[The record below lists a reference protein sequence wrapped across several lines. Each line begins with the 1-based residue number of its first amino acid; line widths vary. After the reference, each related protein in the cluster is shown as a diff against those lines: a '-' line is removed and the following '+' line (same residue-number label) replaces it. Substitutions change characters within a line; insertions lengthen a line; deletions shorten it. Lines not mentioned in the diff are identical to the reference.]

1 MQRTQRR
8 QGQQAAKNSVINSQ
22 IKTEQRQHSQSRRR
36 GKLSVAVHDVEHP
49 ITGTRV
55 PDEAAQV
62 AQKKSP
68 QRRGPSQDFAAGR
81 DDIRRGKSRARDGD
95 EQGNQRYPAEKI

>member
-1 MQRTQRR
+1 TQRTQRS
-8 QGQQAAKNSVINSQ
+8 QSKQEAEKPVINSQ
-22 IKTEQRQHSQSRRR
+22 IKTEQGQHSQSRRR
-36 GKLSVAVHDVEHP
+36 RKLSVAVHDVEHP

-62 AQKKSP
+62 AQDKSA

-81 DDIRRGKSRARDGD
+81 DDIRSGESRARDGD
-95 EQGNQRYPAEKI
+95 EQRNQRYPAE